1 MIKRSVA
8 IRGHRTSVSLEEPFW
23 RALREMAAARGVS
36 VAAVIR
42 DIDDERSRQMTL
54 RSGGGESGE
63 AAAGGLS
70 SAIRI
75 AVLEAARSGALET
88 NPAPKAGSDE
98 PG

>member
-42 DIDDERSRQMTL
+42 DIDDERSRRMAR
-54 RSGGGESGE
+54 RSAGGESDE
-63 AAAGGLS
+63 EAAGGLS
-70 SAIRI
+70 SSIRI
-75 AVLEAARSGALET
+75 AVLEAARAGTLEAAPMP
-88 NPAPKAGSDE
+88 PAGPDDPA
-98 PG
+98 